1 VDASRGPER
10 REVKF
15 VLKTAQAVAIGID
28 QRNIV
33 VLSDKVFR
41 QRSADLSCAQNDNFH
56 QSRLVIS
63 LLFD

>member
-1 VDASRGPER
+1 MALNHSEI
-10 REVKF
+10 KF
-15 VLKTAQAVAIGID
+15 VLKTAKAVAIRVY

-33 VLSDKVFR
+33 VLSDKVFC
-41 QRSADLSCAQNDNFH
+41 QSSADLPCAQYDNFH